1 MTLSCFAFPLKCI
14 YIKNNSC
21 KRIKQLFKSIY
32 RHDVLV
38 YHEKPMKEYF
48 VADDIDI
55 DIDIDVRRDE
65 LMTLSCYAF
74 LKCICI

>member
-1 MTLSCFAFPLKCI
+1 
-14 YIKNNSC
+14 
-21 KRIKQLFKSIY
+21 
-32 RHDVLV
+32 
-38 YHEKPMKEYF
+38 MKEYF
-48 VADDIDI
+48 VADDI